1 VNLENSLDWPSIS
14 KELLSQ
20 LNAIDYN
27 PDLRK
32 MYKNI
37 ENMVSELSK
46 LEVEARRTHIL
57 HYAQSKL
64 DEVNK
69 SIDHLA
75 KLLLMAKL
83 MN

>member
-1 VNLENSLDWPSIS
+1 VNIESSLDWPKVSN
-14 KELLSQ
+14 ELLSQ
-20 LNAIDYN
+20 FNSIDYN

-37 ENMVSELSK
+37 EKMISELSR
-46 LEVEARRTHIL
+46 LEVEARRTHIV
-57 HYAQSKL
+57 HYAQFKL

-69 SIDHLA
+69 SIDHLF

>member
-1 VNLENSLDWPSIS
+1 MNIENSLDWPQVSN
-14 KELLSQ
+14 ELLIQFNS
-20 LNAIDYN
+20 IDYN